1 MIFGGSIRSHLL
13 AFFSS
18 EGEDAEATTAQLT
31 ISAKKFKGQVLIREL
46 PLSLVH

>member
-18 EGEDAEATTAQLT
+18 ESETAEATTAELT
-31 ISAKKFKGQVLIREL
+31 VAAKKFKGKVFN
-46 PLSLVH
+46 